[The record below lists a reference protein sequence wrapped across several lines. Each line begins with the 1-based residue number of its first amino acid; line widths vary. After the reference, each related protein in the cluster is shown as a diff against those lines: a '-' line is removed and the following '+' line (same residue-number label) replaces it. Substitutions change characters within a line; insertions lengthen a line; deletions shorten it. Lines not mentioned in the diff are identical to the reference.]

1 MKKLQGLD
9 RWIGK
14 SLERWSAQLTGGGSQ
29 PKEALEIRR
38 EILTEIR
45 DRIEPRG
52 DGEYVFPYQEVLVH
66 VKAVNGDQSDAFA
79 AAFTGEGGLE
89 SQVKELLTEA
99 GCKGD
104 VAVTVDIALG
114 VGEPFRME
122 YRRISKRVEE
132 AVLAKRPAAWLHVL
146 KGRTE
151 KAEYFFSKD
160 TVYLGRLKEVA
171 SRDGG
176 LRRRNDV
183 AFDDEESTVSREH
196 AHIEYEAG
204 RFRLFH
210 DSGTRGTKLFRDGR
224 AVPVPAGGGR
234 GAQLRSGDEIHLGE
248 ARLRFE
254 VSD

>member
-1 MKKLQGLD
+1 MKTLQGLD

-14 SLERWSAQLTGGGSQ
+14 SLERWSAQLTGGGAH

-45 DRIEPRG
+45 DKIEARG
-52 DGEYVFPYQEVLVH
+52 DGGYVFPYQEISVH
-66 VKAVNGDQSDAFA
+66 VKAADAGQCDAFA

-89 SQVKELLTEA
+89 SQVKELLVEA
-99 GCKGD
+99 GCKGE
-104 VAVTVDIALG
+104 VAVAVDVQEGA
-114 VGEPFRME
+114 GEPFRME
-122 YRRISKRVEE
+122 YRRVARRVEE
-132 AVLAKRPAAWLHVL
+132 AASAKRPAAWLHVL
-146 KGRTE
+146 KGKTE
-151 KAEYFFSKD
+151 KTEYFFSKD
-160 TVYLGRLKEVA
+160 TLYLGRLKEVA
-171 SRDGG
+171 SREGG

-183 AFDDEESTVSREH
+183 AFDDDESTVSREH
-196 AHIEYEAG
+196 AHIAYEAG
-204 RFRLFH
+204 KFRLFH
-210 DSGTRGTKLFRDGR
+210 DSCDRGTKLFRDGR